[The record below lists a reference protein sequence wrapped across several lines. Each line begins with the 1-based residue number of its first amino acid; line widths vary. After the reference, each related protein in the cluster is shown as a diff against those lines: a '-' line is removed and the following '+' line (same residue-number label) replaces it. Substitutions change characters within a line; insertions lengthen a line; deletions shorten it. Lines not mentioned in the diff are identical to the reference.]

1 MIGNQIII
9 NALIID
15 SPLNPV
21 KESIGNKDVLTIIST
36 ITSQAEKE
44 WRKQLSTSDA
54 PIINYPGFGHFKIM
68 FSQTKRHIR
77 WLIKKI
83 RSLKKNFPD
92 TYWNEDTAI
101 GQIYKIRILDLRTT
115 WKQLDRHKVKVN
127 KKIAII
133 KERKKCQDLQNI

>member
-1 MIGNQIII
+1 MIGNQILI

-15 SPLNPV
+15 SPNNPV
-21 KESIGNKDVLTIIST
+21 KNSIGNKDILTIIST
-36 ITSQAEKE
+36 ITNQAEKE
-44 WRKQLSTSDA
+44 WRKQLSTSES

-92 TYWNEDTAI
+92 TYWKEETAI
-101 GQIYKIRILDLRTT
+101 GQIYKNRILDLRTT
-115 WKQLDRHKVKVN
+115 WK
-127 KKIAII
+127 
-133 KERKKCQDLQNI
+133 

>member
-1 MIGNQIII
+1 MIGNQILI

-15 SPLNPV
+15 NPNNPV
-21 KESIGNKDVLTIIST
+21 KNGIGNKDALTIIST
-36 ITSQAEKE
+36 ITNQAEKE

-54 PIINYPGFGHFKIM
+54 PIINYPGLGHFKIM

-83 RSLKKNFPD
+83 RSLKRNFPE
-92 TYWNEDTAI
+92 TYLKEDTAI
-101 GQIYKIRILDLRTT
+101 GQIYKNRIIDLRTT
-115 WKQLDRHKVKVN
+115 WKQLDQHKVKVN

-133 KERKKCQDLQNI
+133 KERKKCQN